1 MFEEIIWM
9 IFAFGF
15 IGILIPVIL
24 SIVSLIK
31 ISNLKEE
38 IKKLKKEGFGLE
50 TKEVFEKS
58 FKVKN
63 ERIENLNTPRYVVG
77 GNSFTEVEEKTEEEK
92 HESEFNI
99 GSKWLTIVGVVSVI
113 FGVGFFLDYA
123 FSNNLISESGRVI
136 LGFISGIIFVILGDK
151 FKNKLKDYS
160 HYLMGGGFALVM
172 LSAYFGLEYNLYSN
186 AVAFGLML
194 VTTYMAGF
202 LAHRLD
208 SKILAGT
215 TILAGFLAP
224 VLAGSGVAN
233 EIVLFNYILILLG
246 GMFWLVFNHGWNFL
260 IWGSLLGTVI
270 LYGGSFTEYYTNSV
284 FWIYWIYLIIFFVI
298 FAAAPVYSFFAD
310 KEGGLENYL
319 GNIIVSILGG
329 GIFMVVSYFIFE
341 LKISG
346 EWLNNYATNGVGL
359 NTKTEGVEIF
369 KNFYWVIGLIPAL
382 VYLWLS
388 KIVLKFKEDNNTL
401 LYLVLG
407 MTSLSI
413 AMIPALQFSGKWITF
428 AWLVEAI
435 ILGYIFF
442 KNNIKIFLN
451 LGIVVLGAGLFR
463 LLFIDSFLQTRT
475 YTSEFSV
482 FDFTPILNERAF
494 IYLIG
499 AISIF
504 IITYFAFYKNKEAVA
519 KWLGV
524 IGNLFILF
532 WIHLEL
538 NSWSS
543 GYSDFSGDGISD
555 NTASLLLSV
564 FYLLYGGILIWIGI
578 FKKYSG
584 FRMFGLGL
592 IGFVILKTYLVDIL
606 DFEEITRILA
616 FVILGIFI
624 LIISF
629 YYSRISE
636 NLKEF
641 LEVKK
646 N

>member
-9 IFAFGF
+9 IFVFGF

-24 SIVSLIK
+24 SIVSLVK
-31 ISNLKEE
+31 ISNLKDE
-38 IKKLKKEGFGLE
+38 IKKLKKRGFDLEKMEGE
-50 TKEVFEKS
+50 SFE
-58 FKVKN
+58 VKN
-63 ERIENLNTPRYVVG
+63 ERLENKNIPRYVVG
-77 GNSFTEVEEKTEEEK
+77 QNSFSEVEEKSEEEK

-99 GSKWLTIVGVVSVI
+99 GSKWLTTVGVVSVI

-194 VTTYMAGF
+194 VTVYMAGF

-224 VLAGSGVAN
+224 VLASSGVAN

-246 GMFWLVFNHGWNFL
+246 GMFWLVFKHDWSFL

-270 LYGGSFTEYYTNSV
+270 LYGGSMVEYYDNSV

-298 FAAAPVYSFFAD
+298 FAAAPVYSYFTD
-310 KEGGLENYL
+310 KEKGIKNYM
-319 GNIIVSILGG
+319 GNIFVSILGG
-329 GIFMVVSYFIFE
+329 GIFIVVSYFMFE
-341 LKISG
+341 LKIKG
-346 EWLNNYATNGVGL
+346 EWFNNYAINGIGL
-359 NTKTEGVEIF
+359 NAKIEGIEIF
-369 KNFYWVIGLIPAL
+369 KNFYWVIGLIPSL

-388 KIVLKFKEDNNTL
+388 KVFLKLKSKENIL
-401 LYLVLG
+401 LYLMIG
-407 MTSLSI
+407 MATFSI

-428 AWLVEAI
+428 AWLVEAV

-451 LGIVVLGAGLFR
+451 LGIVVLVAGLFR

-482 FDFTPILNERAF
+482 FDFTPILNERAL

-499 AISIF
+499 VISIF
-504 IITYFAFYKNKEAVA
+504 SITYFAFYKKKETIA
-519 KWLGV
+519 KWLGA

-532 WIHLEL
+532 WIYLEL

-543 GYSDFSGDGISD
+543 GYETVSGAGISD
-555 NTASLLLSV
+555 DTASLLLSV
-564 FYLLYGGILIWIGI
+564 SYLLYGGILIWIGI
-578 FKKYSG
+578 LKKYVG

-592 IGFVILKTYLVDIL
+592 ISFVILKTYLVDIW

-616 FVILGIFI
+616 FVILGIFV

-629 YYSRISE
+629 YYSKISE
-636 NLKEF
+636 NLKGF
-641 LEVKK
+641 LKVKK
-646 N
+646 DE